1 MRLVTYNI
9 QYTKGRD
16 GRLDL
21 ARIAET
27 VRAADIIGM
36 QEVDRYWQRTGSED
50 QAAAL
55 AERFPGYAWVYG
67 AGYDAPVWPALAAH
81 SSAEERGR
89 RRQHGNMILS
99 RWPILSSRVLHLPKA
114 KPQEFCQ
121 LRVVLEAVIAAPGAP
136 LRVYC
141 THLCHI
147 SAATRL
153 PQVEQL
159 LVYFGTLPQEG
170 ATWSGEHPAD
180 PSWADGDAPPPFPDE
195 IVLMGDLNFT
205 PASEEYAQ
213 LSNGGVGL
221 EDSWRVLGRDPNAA
235 SEYSCKSMDDDET
248 QRIDH
253 IFVSPDLAHR
263 VTNGWIDQEAPG
275 SDHYPVWIE
284 LSSSNAGCQSA

>member
-9 QYTKGRD
+9 QYTRGQD
-16 GRLDL
+16 DQFDL
-21 ARIAET
+21 KRIAET
-27 VRAADIIGM
+27 VRGGDIIGL
-36 QEVDRYWQRTGSED
+36 QEVDRYWQRTGGQD
-50 QAAAL
+50 QAAAM
-55 AERFPGYAWVYG
+55 AEQFPGYAWVFG
-67 AGYDAPVWPALAAH
+67 PGYDAPVWPALAENA
-81 SSAEERGR
+81 SPEERGR

-121 LRVVLEAVIAAPGAP
+121 LRVTLEAVIDTPVGA

-159 LVYFGTLPQEG
+159 LTYFRTLPNEG

-180 PSWADGDAPPPFPDE
+180 PSWADGDTPPPFPDD

-205 PASEEYAQ
+205 PTSKEYAQ
-213 LSNGGVGL
+213 LHNGGASL
-221 EDSWRVLGRDPNAA
+221 EDSWRVLGRDPDAP

-248 QRIDH
+248 QRLDH
-253 IFVSPDLAHR
+253 IFVSSDLVNR
-263 VTNGWIDQEAPG
+263 VTKGWIDHQAIG
-275 SDHYPVWIE
+275 SDHYPVWLE
-284 LSSSNAGCQSA
+284 LG

>member
-16 GRLDL
+16 GRFDL
-21 ARIAET
+21 GRIAET
-27 VRAADIIGM
+27 VRGADIIGM

-67 AGYDAPVWPALAAH
+67 AGYDAPARPTLTEQA
-81 SSAEERGR
+81 SAEERGR

-121 LRVVLEAVIAAPGAP
+121 LRVVLEAVIDPPSGP

-153 PQVEQL
+153 PQVEQML
-159 LVYFGTLPQEG
+159 TYFRTLPNEG
-170 ATWSGEHPAD
+170 ATWSGEHPND
-180 PSWADGDAPPPFPDE
+180 PSCAGLSDADTSRTA
-195 IVLMGDLNFT
+195 
-205 PASEEYAQ
+205 
-213 LSNGGVGL
+213 
-221 EDSWRVLGRDPNAA
+221 
-235 SEYSCKSMDDDET
+235 
-248 QRIDH
+248 
-253 IFVSPDLAHR
+253 
-263 VTNGWIDQEAPG
+263 
-275 SDHYPVWIE
+275 
-284 LSSSNAGCQSA
+284 